1 MKKVIRSIILS
12 ILLIGLVGCQIKTED
27 NTHKD
32 SLSVEIIATNDTSNS
47 FDGMPITLTP
57 KIKGDYDKELQYHW
71 ILESD
76 DDVEGFAVS
85 GKGPQKEIINVSQ
98 PVELWLFAMVEW
110 VEGTVIEFKVKLQV
124 EDKET
129 SDIIA
134 NNEITIENNQGTYSI
149 EQ

>member
-32 SLSVEIIATNDTSNS
+32 SLSVEIIATNDDSNS

-71 ILESD
+71 ILEND
-76 DDVEGFAVS
+76 DEVEGFVVS
-85 GKGPQKEIINVSQ
+85 EKGPQKEIINVGQ
-98 PVELWLFAMVEW
+98 PVELGLFAMVEW

-129 SDIIA
+129 SEIIA

-149 EQ
+149 K